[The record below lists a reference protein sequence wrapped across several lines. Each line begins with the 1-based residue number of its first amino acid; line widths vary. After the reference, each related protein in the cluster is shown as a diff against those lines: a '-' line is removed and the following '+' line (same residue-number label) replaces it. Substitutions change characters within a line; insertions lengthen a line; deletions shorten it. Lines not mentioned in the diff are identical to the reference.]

1 MPLFQRKLGRM
12 LAALDKAMSTFR
24 GHSRKACALRCR
36 IFYSLA
42 KLPAV
47 LGLVLLAVPYAVMAQ
62 DVKKL
67 PVSAGAEA
75 SGGMALHRPRPN
87 ISGLLRKSVWNPCFR
102 RKVFPHY

>member
-42 KLPAV
+42 KIASCF
-47 LGLVLLAVPYAVMAQ
+47 GAC
-62 DVKKL
+62 
-67 PVSAGAEA
+67 SAGY
-75 SGGMALHRPRPN
+75 AL
-87 ISGLLRKSVWNPCFR
+87 R
-102 RKVFPHY
+102 RNGAGR